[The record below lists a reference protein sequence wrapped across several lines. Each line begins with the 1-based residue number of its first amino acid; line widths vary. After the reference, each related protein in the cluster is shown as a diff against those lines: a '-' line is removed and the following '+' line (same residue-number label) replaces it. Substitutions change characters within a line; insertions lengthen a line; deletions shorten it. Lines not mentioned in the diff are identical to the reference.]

1 MRGPCMGPLL
11 ALALCGPH
19 AWADGPARPSGNGP
33 SLRIEASKAL
43 VVGTAAAID
52 VLVRTEE
59 GQEQP
64 LLLTPTA
71 EGEAVRVVRGRL
83 LRADATRTSEGE
95 LRFAVPIV
103 ARRAGTSVLRV
114 ELLTYHCNKAGCTAV
129 RVSAS
134 QVLQVG
140 GP

>member
-1 MRGPCMGPLL
+1 MCASVLL
-11 ALALCGPH
+11 ALTLHGPL
-19 AWADGPARPSGNGP
+19 AQADGPARVNGSGP
-33 SLRIEASKAL
+33 SLRIDAPNAL
-43 VVGTAAAID
+43 VVGAAAAID

-59 GQEQP
+59 GPEQP
-64 LLLTPTA
+64 LLLTPTV

-83 LRADATRTSEGE
+83 LRTDAKPTSDGE

-103 ARRAGTSVLRV
+103 ARRAGTSVLRI
-114 ELLTYHCNKAGCTAV
+114 ELLTYRCASGGCTAV

-134 QVLQVG
+134 QVLQVA

>member
-1 MRGPCMGPLL
+1 MRAACVAALF
-11 ALALCGPH
+11 ALALHGPH
-19 AWADGPARPSGNGP
+19 ARAEGPPRRSAAGP
-33 SLRIEASKAL
+33 SLRIEAPKAL

-52 VLVRTEE
+52 VLVRTAE
-59 GQEQP
+59 GPEQP

-83 LRADATRTSEGE
+83 LRADAARTPEGE

-114 ELLTYHCNKAGCTAV
+114 ELLTYQCTNAGCTAV

-134 QVLQVG
+134 QILQVG